1 MCYKNNRYIKTY
13 KGVYN
18 VDALLLYSFSA
29 LNRWGGEDIIEMLP
43 KKQRELFKKTRA
55 EHKKIKL
62 LNATYNKPLPSYFW
76 VTVFVLH
83 IAGILILIF

>member
-1 MCYKNNRYIKTY
+1 MKLLKNCLEILKKNNIL

-29 LNRWGGEDIIEMLP
+29 LNRWGGEDIIKMLP

-55 EHKKIKL
+55 EHKK
-62 LNATYNKPLPSYFW
+62 NK
-76 VTVFVLH
+76 
-83 IAGILILIF
+83 IA

>member
-1 MCYKNNRYIKTY
+1 MKGSSMKLLKNCLEILKKNNIL

-29 LNRWGGEDIIEMLP
+29 LNRRGGEDIIKMLP

-62 LNATYNKPLPSYFW
+62 LNATYKNRYSPTF
-76 VTVFVLH
+76 
-83 IAGILILIF
+83 G